1 MTDIGVECLC
11 DAHGKHRLLDCFAC
25 GLIITS
31 CVLIIKSC
39 NLISTS
45 LFAGL
50 NSRKIF
56 LLERIVEEAF
66 LLLGSIRQQVKNSYY
81 Q

>member
-1 MTDIGVECLC
+1 MYDRHTLGVECLC
-11 DAHGKHRLLDCFAC
+11 DAHGKHRLLDC
-25 GLIITS
+25 LIITS